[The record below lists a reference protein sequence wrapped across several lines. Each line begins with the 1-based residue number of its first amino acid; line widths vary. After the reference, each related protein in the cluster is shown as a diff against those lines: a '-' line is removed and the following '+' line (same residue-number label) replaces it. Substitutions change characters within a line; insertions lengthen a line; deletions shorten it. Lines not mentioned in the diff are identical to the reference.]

1 MSFSLLRLLL
11 SAVVENKELESVVV
25 EPVKI

>member
-1 MSFSLLRLLL
+1 MPFSLLRLLL

-25 EPVKI
+25 ESVKI

>member
-11 SAVVENKELESVVV
+11 SAVVENKELEPVVV
-25 EPVKI
+25 ESVKI

>member
-11 SAVVENKELESVVV
+11 SAVVENKELEPVVV

>member
-11 SAVVENKELESVVV
+11 SAVVENKELELVVV